1 MCFFQTSRFKSQR
14 HSRTS
19 LVAGNIP
26 MRRKGLIRLS
36 GKHRSL
42 ASAASGKSTEQ
53 TLLTTSPRLMG
64 FLSTLWETE
73 YQFIN
78 ATHAPESFT
87 AIHVP
92 PPGSDGESTVRPFR
106 TFLVGGKPA
115 GRVSFS
121 SLFMPR
127 Q

>member
-1 MCFFQTSRFKSQR
+1 MCFFQTSRCESQR

-42 ASAASGKSTEQ
+42 AAAASGKSTGQ
-53 TLLTTSPRLMG
+53 TRLTTSPRLKG
-64 FLSTLWETE
+64 FLSTLWGTE
-73 YQFIN
+73 YQFIK
-78 ATHAPESFT
+78 ATHTPESFT

-92 PPGSDGESTVRPFR
+92 PPGSEGQSTVRPFR
-106 TFLVGGKPA
+106 TFIVGGKPA
-115 GRVSFS
+115 GR
-121 SLFMPR
+121 
-127 Q
+127 